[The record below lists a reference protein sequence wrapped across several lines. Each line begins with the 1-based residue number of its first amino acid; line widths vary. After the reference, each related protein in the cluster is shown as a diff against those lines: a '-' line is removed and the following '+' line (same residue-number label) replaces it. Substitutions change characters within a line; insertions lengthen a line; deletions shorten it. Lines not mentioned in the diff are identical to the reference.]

1 MDNVTLSISFK
12 EYKALRNY
20 VKYDKSN
27 TENISQNTRKVFQ
40 RNNDLVFMALWK
52 C

>member
-27 TENISQNTRKVFQ
+27 TENISQNNSDSFSK
-40 RNNDLVFMALWK
+40 K
-52 C
+52 S